1 MNQLRRAV
9 LAAYVVA
16 GILLVFTALD
26 LAQATWPP
34 NPGDLGWR
42 VITVG
47 LLSRVLVTPI
57 LALLLI
63 HVAALFSEH
72 RRVLMTMA
80 VADAVLAI
88 VLLLGLGAFALDA
101 LQMRTQVGPDARSN
115 YDFGLMASFL
125 KLGVTGLFL
134 LFIGFSQWR
143 TAGRLNREVGRRK
156 ASSTPLVMSK
166 ATRTPAATR
175 VNAGE

>member
-42 VITVG
+42 VITIG

-72 RRVLMTMA
+72 RRVLTTMA
-80 VADAVLAI
+80 VVDALLAI
-88 VLLLGLGAFALDA
+88 ILLGGVGAFALDA

-115 YDFGLMASFL
+115 YDFGLIASFV
-125 KLGVTGLFL
+125 KLCGTALFL
-134 LFIGFSQWR
+134 LFLGFSQWR
-143 TAGRLNREVGRRK
+143 TAGRLHREVGRRRS
-156 ASSTPLVMSK
+156 SSTPLVMSK
-166 ATRTPAATR
+166 PARAAAATQ